1 MSLRLRIILTY
12 VLLVA
17 ASFSCLIYLI
27 INDVRPRYLEAVE
40 EPIVDFAELLAA
52 LLAEQSSGD
61 AVSLGNIDEA
71 MAALAQR
78 KFSAQIYNIHK
89 QNVDLRI
96 YVTDAKGILLYDSS
110 GEARPGAD
118 FSQWRD
124 VLLTLQGRY
133 GARSTETDPS
143 DPASRVIYVAAP
155 IVKDGKTIGVVS
167 VGKPTNSVYFLIAIA
182 QKRFLL
188 SLLLVGGTAAVLAVV
203 LSAWITRPVR
213 KLTAHMR
220 AVEQGRPQKLPDLG
234 AAEIRDLGVALEDM
248 RARLEGKSYIED
260 YVRGLTHEL
269 KSPLTGIKGAAEILR
284 DQISDPQGVR
294 FLDNIDVEA
303 ERMQSLVERMLQL
316 SRLEN
321 VKTVSRAKIVG
332 RAFFHDLAEA
342 FHTRLVKKNLR
353 LNMNIAEGLTLKG
366 DELLLHQAFSNLL
379 ANAVD
384 FSPAGAAISVDASMA
399 GEDAVIAVKD
409 QGPGMPDFA
418 LPKAF
423 DKFFSLPRPDSGQKS
438 SGLGL
443 PFVKAV
449 VVLHGGK
456 VELRNCNVGANTG
469 LEVVVT
475 LPEGG

>member
-12 VLLVA
+12 ALLVA
-17 ASFSCLIYLI
+17 ASFSCLIHLI

-40 EPIVDFAELLAA
+40 EPIVDFAELLAS
-52 LLAEQSSGD
+52 LLAGQSSGET
-61 AVSLGNIDEA
+61 VNLGNIDEA
-71 MAALAQR
+71 MAALVQR

-89 QNVDLRI
+89 QSVDLRI

-124 VLLTLQGRY
+124 VFLTLRGRY
-133 GARSTETDPS
+133 GARSTEADPA
-143 DPASRVIYVAAP
+143 DPASRVLYVAAP
-155 IVKDGKTIGVVS
+155 IVKDGKIIGVVS
-167 VGKPTNSVYFLIAIA
+167 VGKPTNSVSFLIAIA

-188 SLLLVGGTAAVLAVV
+188 SLLLVGGTAVVLAVV

-213 KLTAHMR
+213 KLTAHLR
-220 AVEQGRPQKLPDLG
+220 AVEQGRPQKLPYLG

-248 RARLEGKSYIED
+248 RARLEGKNYIED

-284 DQISDPQGVR
+284 DQISTPQGVR
-294 FLDNIDVEA
+294 FLDNIDAEA

-321 VKTVSRAKIVG
+321 VKAVARSKIAG
-332 RAFFHDLAEA
+332 RVFFHDLAEA
-342 FHTRLVKKNLR
+342 FHTRLAKKNLR
-353 LNMNIAEGLTLKG
+353 LDMNIAEGLNLEG

-384 FSPAGAAISVDASMA
+384 FSPAGSTIFVTASRVGETVTIAI
-399 GEDAVIAVKD
+399 KD
-409 QGPGMPDFA
+409 QGPGIPDFA

-443 PFVKAV
+443 PFIKTV
-449 VVLHGGK
+449 VVLHGGN
-456 VELRNCNVGANTG
+456 VYLRNCNAGKDTG

-475 LPEGG
+475 LPAE